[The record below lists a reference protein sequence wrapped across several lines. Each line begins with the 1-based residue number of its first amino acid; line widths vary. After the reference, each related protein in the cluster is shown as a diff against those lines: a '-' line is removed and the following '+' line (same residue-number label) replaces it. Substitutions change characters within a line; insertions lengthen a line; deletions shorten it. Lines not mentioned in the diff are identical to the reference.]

1 MTTSATPPEAPHETR
16 LERRLESA
24 VDRATTPRGAAVVIA
39 SASIAVTVASAV
51 LMTIV
56 DRANYPSFGSGL
68 WWAIQTTTTVGYG
81 DNVPTTFAGRS
92 IAAVVMMFGIGFLT
106 VITASITSTFV
117 ARSRLEQTRGE
128 PEAPT
133 AEQLRRLDKRLERIE
148 AGLFERPS
156 DAELPTAGH
165 FRRLEERLDRTR
177 SNQPVPIE
185 LPTPPSPRAERD
197 HLPRRATPPV
207 GPRSARRP

>member
-1 MTTSATPPEAPHETR
+1 VTTSATPPEAPHETR

-117 ARSRLEQTRGE
+117 ARSRLEQTRGS
-128 PEAPT
+128 PKL
-133 AEQLRRLDKRLERIE
+133 LRRSNF
-148 AGLFERPS
+148 AASTSASSASRPGCS
-156 DAELPTAGH
+156 SGH
-165 FRRLEERLDRTR
+165 RTPSCRRRGTSVGSKSGSTVLGRTGRFRSSCLHPPALVRSVITCLEEPRL
-177 SNQPVPIE
+177 P
-185 LPTPPSPRAERD
+185 
-197 HLPRRATPPV
+197 
-207 GPRSARRP
+207 